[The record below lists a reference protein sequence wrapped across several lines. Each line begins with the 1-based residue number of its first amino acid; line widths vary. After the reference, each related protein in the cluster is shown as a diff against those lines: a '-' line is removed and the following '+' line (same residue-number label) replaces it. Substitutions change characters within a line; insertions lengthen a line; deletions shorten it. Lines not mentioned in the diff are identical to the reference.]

1 MQKHDRFYFQ
11 GSYATDFL
19 DACYSSVQPRWGW
32 GVGWAANPGLH
43 PGLAMLNPFR
53 VPEK

>member
-19 DACYSSVQPRWGW
+19 YACYSSVQPRWGC
-32 GVGWAANPGLH
+32 GLGWCANPGLH
-43 PGLAMLNPFR
+43 PGLAMLNLFR
-53 VPEK
+53 VLE